1 MSGSNSSAHAESAD
15 ASALLQFSVHSMPS
29 PAPSSDPART
39 RWGRAKMLAVWAVCA
54 APVVAS
60 YFTYYVIKP
69 QGRVN
74 YGELILPPMPMPP
87 DKGWTLSDLQS
98 NTVLPSSL
106 KGQWLLVSVA
116 GGACDRP
123 CEDHLYQQRQ
133 LREILGKD
141 KDRLDRVWLV
151 TDQRPIKES
160 LLPALQNSWVLRAD
174 ESAVKQWLKPE
185 AGQPLSAHLYLVDPR
200 GDWMMRF
207 PAQADPSRIK
217 KDLTRLMKAN
227 DSWDE
232 AGR

>member
-1 MSGSNSSAHAESAD
+1 MSGSNSSAHAEHAD
-15 ASALLQFSVHSMPS
+15 AGALLQFSVHSMPS
-29 PAPSSDPART
+29 TTPTADPART

-60 YFTYYVIKP
+60 YLTYYVIKP
-69 QGRVN
+69 HGRVN
-74 YGELILPPMPMPP
+74 YGELIQPPVPMPA
-87 DKGWTLSDLQS
+87 DKLWSFSNLQS
-98 NTVLPSSL
+98 STVLPSSL

-116 GGACDRP
+116 GGECDRH
-123 CEDHLYQQRQ
+123 CEEHLYQQRQ

-151 TDQRPIKES
+151 TDQQPVKES

-174 ESAVKQWLKPE
+174 ENAVKQWLKPE
-185 AGQPLSAHLYLVDPR
+185 SGQALSSHLYLVDPR